1 TSCGSAEAA
10 MTDLTSAA
18 KAPFSLRT
26 WFTRLERQDR
36 SVVVAYLL
44 IVVLI
49 AAGTLFVTPNFASPT
64 FLLQQLRQAS
74 FLGIIAAG
82 QMAVILTGNIDLSIS
97 WTLNLAAVLATS
109 VAAGQDSQ
117 LIPGLLVGIG
127 VGVIVGLVNG
137 IGVAYLRIPSMVLT
151 LGMNALLKGATVLYT
166 GSAPQF
172 LSQLATQVLW
182 DIIPVA
188 VLVWAAI
195 SLLNIV
201 VLHRSAL
208 GRKTYTVGN
217 NEVAA
222 YLSGIRTPRVII
234 GAFVLSGVMN
244 ALAGLLIAG
253 NAGRSF
259 NEMGEAYL
267 LPAIAA
273 VVIGGTSILG
283 GSGKYVGTVAG
294 VILIRLLDAGLSIM
308 SVTPAARQIIFGL
321 VILGML
327 FLYGRGERVR
337 T

>member
-1 TSCGSAEAA
+1 
-10 MTDLTSAA
+10 
-18 KAPFSLRT
+18 
-26 WFTRLERQDR
+26 
-36 SVVVAYLL
+36 
-44 IVVLI
+44 
-49 AAGTLFVTPNFASPT
+49 
-64 FLLQQLRQAS
+64 
-74 FLGIIAAG
+74 
-82 QMAVILTGNIDLSIS
+82 DLSIS

-172 LSQLATQVLW
+172 QKTPEFLSQLATQVLW

-208 GRKTYTVGN
+208 GRKTYAVGN